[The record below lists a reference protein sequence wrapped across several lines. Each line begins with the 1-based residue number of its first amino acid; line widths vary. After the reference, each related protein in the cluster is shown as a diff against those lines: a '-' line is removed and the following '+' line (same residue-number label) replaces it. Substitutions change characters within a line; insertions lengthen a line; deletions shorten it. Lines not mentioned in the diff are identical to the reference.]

1 VDDHGTSSRLALID
15 LADAVLALARQL
27 ELRGHAARDLA
38 ALTNTEITVI
48 REVHRAPG
56 ATATQIAAITG
67 LQRSY
72 VSASASG
79 LEGRGLLTRGAT
91 GDGGRGV
98 GLHPTAQ
105 ADADLRRVQ
114 QHWVDLLSPSADA
127 ILAAG
132 TAATEAL
139 ERIAHDI
146 AVARAA
152 ADAAPAPSA
161 SE

>member
-1 VDDHGTSSRLALID
+1 M
-15 LADAVLALARQL
+15 LALAAQL

-48 REVHRAPG
+48 REVHRSPG
-56 ATATQIAAITG
+56 VTATRIAATTG

-79 LEGRGLLTRGAT
+79 LEARGLLVRGQT

-98 GLHPTAQ
+98 GFHPTAQ

-114 QHWVDLLSPSADA
+114 QHWVDLLSPSTADA
-127 ILAAG
+127 LTAG
-132 TAATEAL
+132 TAATAAL
-139 ERIAHDI
+139 EQLVADI
-146 AVARAA
+146 AGARAA
-152 ADAAPAPSA
+152 GHAAPERAA
-161 SE
+161 SD